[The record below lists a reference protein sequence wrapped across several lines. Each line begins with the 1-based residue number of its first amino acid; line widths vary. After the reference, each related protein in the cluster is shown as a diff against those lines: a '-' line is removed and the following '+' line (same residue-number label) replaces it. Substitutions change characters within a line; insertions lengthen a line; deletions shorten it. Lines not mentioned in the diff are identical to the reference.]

1 METLL
6 SGETKINTIQN
17 PGVITRAAFFIWEN
31 QKWTWTWKLLK
42 MLLLFSLTAVFWKHR
57 WSTTSNKFNFTDLIL
72 NVFLP
77 PNMMQCKT
85 KTHSTD
91 ISFLFTP
98 LQLLHATHKIV
109 ALPPTRFHF
118 KHWNV
123 WFFICADKFVAVLMP
138 YKIYKMSLHILN

>member
-1 METLL
+1 MNMNMKTFLKCCYFFL
-6 SGETKINTIQN
+6 WQLYFGTQMKHYLKQIKFYWPYTKCILAT
-17 PGVITRAAFFIWEN
+17 
-31 QKWTWTWKLLK
+31 
-42 MLLLFSLTAVFWKHR
+42 KH
-57 WSTTSNKFNFTDLIL
+57 D
-72 NVFLP
+72 
-77 PNMMQCKT
+77 T

-118 KHWNV
+118 EHWNI